1 MCKGNDFQN
10 QNMTALLSSPH
21 ASAGSQSV
29 MADNFEKSMIVYA
42 MRRLPKARWHNDHD
56 QFMQPQKTPTA
67 TFINNCVVCN
77 LFSNSNS
84 TAAMK
89 DMAYDGNTHQMEN
102 HLSPFAVKEAR
113 KWIISDSDVKPQLTR
128 ADARFASG

>member
-1 MCKGNDFQN
+1 
-10 QNMTALLSSPH
+10 
-21 ASAGSQSV
+21 
-29 MADNFEKSMIVYA
+29 
-42 MRRLPKARWHNDHD
+42 
-56 QFMQPQKTPTA
+56 
-67 TFINNCVVCN
+67 
-77 LFSNSNS
+77 
-84 TAAMK
+84 MK